1 MGEWVFN
8 LSRDEKISLLK
19 YKEIYDDNLTEYIID
34 KIVYITDMSVFEL
47 RLYDIMDSRNYIVQI
62 FSTNYKPNNYIVY
75 QGMLVINYYF
85 EGCELTYEDNY
96 KLSKYIR
103 KQKLNRILEKI

>member
-1 MGEWVFN
+1 MGEWIFN

-19 YKEIYDDNLTEYIID
+19 YKGMYDDNLTEYIID

-47 RLYDIMDSRNYIVQI
+47 RLYDIMDGRNYIVQI
-62 FSTNYKPNNYIVY
+62 FSNNYKPNNYIIY
-75 QGMLVINYYF
+75 QGIVVNNYYR
-85 EGCELTYEDNY
+85 GCELTDDDNY

-103 KQKLNRILEKI
+103 KQKLDRILEKI

>member
-1 MGEWVFN
+1 MGEWIFN

-19 YKEIYDDNLTEYIID
+19 YKEMYDYNLTEYIID

-47 RLYDIMDSRNYIVQI
+47 RLYDIMDSRNYIVQV
-62 FSTNYKPNNYIVY
+62 FSTNYKPNNY
-75 QGMLVINYYF
+75 VIYNGKFVHNNYYR
-85 EGCELTYEDNY
+85 GCELTDEDNT

-103 KQKLNRILEKI
+103 KQKLDRILEKI

>member
-1 MGEWVFN
+1 MGEWIFN

-19 YKEIYDDNLTEYIID
+19 YKGIYDDRLTEYIID

-47 RLYDIMDSRNYIVQI
+47 RLYDIIDRNYIVQV

-75 QGMLVINYYF
+75 QGNHMMNNYF
-85 EGCELTYEDNY
+85 SGCELTYEDNY

-103 KQKLNRILEKI
+103 KQKLDRILEKI

>member
-1 MGEWVFN
+1 MGEWIFN

-19 YKEIYDDNLTEYIID
+19 YKGIYDDRLTEYIID
-34 KIVYITDMSVFEL
+34 KIVYITDMPVFEL

-62 FSTNYKPNNYIVY
+62 FSTNYKPNNYITY
-75 QGMLVINYYF
+75 QGIVVNGYYR
-85 EGCELTYEDNY
+85 GCELTYEDNY

-103 KQKLNRILEKI
+103 KQKLNGILEKI